1 MGNLNKLL
9 LFDIFCWWNISMF
22 VSSYCHLISAR
33 NMLSSLSNHP
43 ASSEYWLVGSL
54 LPSNLPTYVWQKA
67 ADWRQPCPHSP
78 LWLPPGQ
85 LLWRGREMV
94 EKDVEAEAGT
104 NMCGDNL
111 VVCGAVAEGLVVFIF
126 ILVVCLVVGF
136 SAYWDLV
143 RFNKVAVARNKLIL
157 GICLRLCWFLT
168 KLSEIVCKVPL
179 LRCTKRVSD
188 NWNWIY
194 LFIAVFQN
202 NCTAISEICW
212 CPSQNARSTSPA
224 LKDHDQY
231 MLNTKLQLQVC
242 KVYNCHVF
250 SGYSGSH
257 WANLPLRAHPSW
269 KVDFRWTSIHD
280 YKYNPLPTDPQT
292 WVEIHLN
299 LVLQLVSRFVL
310 FSKHSSGLFKLTG
323 SVDL

>member
-43 ASSEYWLVGSL
+43 ASSQYWLVGSL
-54 LPSNLPTYVWQKA
+54 LPTHQPTYVWQKA

-136 SAYWDLV
+136 SAYWDLTRLHPHIV
-143 RFNKVAVARNKLIL
+143 QQVYIWELMWCRYLTECRLAKMKVKVFI
-157 GICLRLCWFLT
+157 
-168 KLSEIVCKVPL
+168 CKVPF
-179 LRCTKRVSD
+179 LRSTKCVLN
-188 NWNWIY
+188 NWNQIY
-194 LFIAVFQN
+194 IFIVVFQN
-202 NCTAISEICW
+202 NSTAISKNCW
-212 CPSQNARSTSPA
+212 YPRQNARSTTKIMIIICSIV
-224 LKDHDQY
+224 HDIRWQN
-231 MLNTKLQLQVC
+231 LNNIC
-242 KVYNCHVF
+242 KMF
-250 SGYSGSH
+250 RIF
-257 WANLPLRAHPSW
+257 WQPLVKPTHRA
-269 KVDFRWTSIHD
+269 
-280 YKYNPLPTDPQT
+280 
-292 WVEIHLN
+292 
-299 LVLQLVSRFVL
+299 
-310 FSKHSSGLFKLTG
+310 
-323 SVDL
+323 